1 MFVIDGFLFYLYILY
16 CNFTQAQCDGS
27 LFSWD
32 GQVLPWLYIYTC
44 LGIAK
49 LLTPGVIGVW
59 WIVVFLLLT
68 RNVNQTAATPGNNF
82 TDSLHCAFTRFLC
95 VHYLVHGYPYTV
107 YKLQKRREREK
118 TMYG

>member
-1 MFVIDGFLFYLYILY
+1 MAS
-16 CNFTQAQCDGS
+16 CS
-27 LFSWD
+27 
-32 GQVLPWLYIYTC
+32 IYTIFNVMVLCFLGMDRFC

-49 LLTPGVIGVW
+49 LLTPGGIGVW

-68 RNVNQTAATPGNNF
+68 RNVNQTVATPGNNF